1 MVACTWAGVK
11 NNISKRTLA
20 QRQSK
25 HLRCWL
31 PPNKLYTRKWLE
43 CFQDVVMFKLSV
55 ALANKAKAT
64 TLQMLKGAAS
74 VITDVVIEHKFVLI
88 L

>member
-11 NNISKRTLA
+11 NNISEGSPA
-20 QRQSK
+20 QQQPK
-25 HLRCWL
+25 HSRCWL
-31 PPNKLYTRKWLE
+31 PPNKLCTRKWLE
-43 CFQDVVMFKLSV
+43 YFQDVVMFELSV
-55 ALANKAKAT
+55 ALVNTTKAT
-64 TLQMLKGAAS
+64 TLEMWKGGAS